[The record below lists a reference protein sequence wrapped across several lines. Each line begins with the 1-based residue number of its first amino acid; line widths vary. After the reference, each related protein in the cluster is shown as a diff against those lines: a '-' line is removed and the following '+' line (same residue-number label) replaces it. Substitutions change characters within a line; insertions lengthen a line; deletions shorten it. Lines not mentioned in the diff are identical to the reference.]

1 MPVELK
7 VLGPVSV
14 RAPHEAG
21 PHHRLTQPLPL
32 ALLCYLAVA
41 RPRGPHSRD
50 TLMALLWPDADQ
62 ASARQGLRN
71 ALHRIRAG
79 LGDGLILTDGDA
91 SVALDG
97 SRLACD
103 ALRFEELAAA
113 QKWGEALS
121 LYSGELLQGF
131 HVGTAPEFDRWLD
144 VERVRFREAAA
155 EVAWSLAAELK
166 QRGDLAGASAAARQA
181 YVHSPDDERSLRR
194 FLEALVAAGDR
205 TAAIRAYDEFASR
218 LASDLGAEPST
229 ETRAALRAVRAGANE
244 PVFARTDT
252 IRPPSFGPASEQPGY
267 ADSGAPPDAAPPT
280 LERVQPPPRGRRTLT
295 TLLTGALVAA
305 VAITF
310 GVAAFPRRPTAAPV
324 DPRALVPAG
333 ADLAAV
339 WRADTTNLRRY
350 LRAQAQLSTA
360 QVPAARVAFTELVE
374 EDPLYAPGWAGLSV
388 ALYQS
393 GTNDLPPREAMTKAL
408 AAAQR
413 ALALDST
420 LADARLTLIAYDLF
434 WRWDLD
440 AAKRGLDAAI
450 ERYPGH
456 SEFYNLLG
464 TWYRFAGDMAASVA
478 VKQENRERDPLS
490 EKYAYQVASSLYW
503 AHRCEE
509 AALVYRRLPAE
520 IRTAHGNVKLYQS
533 LRCEGKEDEA
543 AAALRDAMLVAG
555 DTAMARQLE
564 PPLSPERR
572 AAAVEAV
579 FRKRLAQ
586 EFAKRRDR
594 WSPAHWI
601 MLQYGEM
608 KNADSTLIWLDS
620 MYAERATLL
629 HVVPFDPL
637 NDFMRDDPRFQA
649 FLRRLPWLERT
660 ETSKVAH

>member
-14 RAPHEAG
+14 RGADEAG
-21 PHHRLTQPLPL
+21 PHHSLTQPLPL
-32 ALLCYLAVA
+32 ALLCYLALA

-50 TLMALLWPDADQ
+50 TLVALLWPDADQ
-62 ASARQGLRN
+62 AGARQGLRN

-79 LGDGLILTDGDA
+79 LGDGLILTEGDA
-91 SVALDG
+91 SVAVDR

-103 ALRFEELAAA
+103 ALRFEDLTAER
-113 QKWGEALS
+113 KWAEALA

-131 HVGTAPEFDRWLD
+131 HVGAAPEFERWLD
-144 VERVRFREAAA
+144 GERVRFREAAA
-155 EVAWSLAAELK
+155 GVGWSLAAELK
-166 QRGDLAGASAAARQA
+166 QRGDLAGASSAAHQA
-181 YVHSPDDERSLRR
+181 HALSPDDERSLRR
-194 FLEALVAAGDR
+194 LLDALVAAGDR
-205 TAAIRAYDEFASR
+205 TAAIRAYEEFASR
-218 LASDLGAEPST
+218 LASDLDAEPSA
-229 ETRAALRAVRAGANE
+229 ETQAALRAVREGANE
-244 PVFARTDT
+244 PVFARAPTT
-252 IRPPSFGPASEQPGY
+252 PPASPAAITNEQPQSEPGE
-267 ADSGAPPDAAPPT
+267 PPDAPAAT
-280 LERVQPPPRGRRTLT
+280 LRLVPPPPRARRTLT
-295 TLLTGALVAA
+295 AFLGGGLVAVAAAIALV
-305 VAITF
+305 
-310 GVAAFPRRPTAAPV
+310 VAASGGRPAAEPV
-324 DPRALVPAG
+324 DIRALVPAG

-339 WRADTTNLRRY
+339 WRADSTNLRRY
-350 LRAQAQLSTA
+350 LRAQAHLKSA
-360 QVPAARVAFTELVE
+360 EVSAARVAFTELVD

-393 GTNDLPPREAMTKAL
+393 GTNDMPPREAMAKAL

-434 WRWDLD
+434 WRWDLES
-440 AAKRGLDAAI
+440 AKRGLDAAI

-464 TWYRFAGDMAASVA
+464 TWYRFKGDMAASLE
-478 VKQENRERDPLS
+478 VKEANRERDPLA

-520 IRTAHGNVKLYQS
+520 LRSARGNVKLYQS

-543 AAALRDAMLVAG
+543 AAALRDAMIVAG
-555 DTAMARQLE
+555 DTALARQLE

-586 EFAKRRDR
+586 EFAKRRER

-608 KNADSTLIWLDS
+608 QNADSTLIWLDS
-620 MYAERATLL
+620 MLVERATLL
-629 HVVPFDPL
+629 HVVPTDPL

-660 ETSKVAH
+660 DEPPVR